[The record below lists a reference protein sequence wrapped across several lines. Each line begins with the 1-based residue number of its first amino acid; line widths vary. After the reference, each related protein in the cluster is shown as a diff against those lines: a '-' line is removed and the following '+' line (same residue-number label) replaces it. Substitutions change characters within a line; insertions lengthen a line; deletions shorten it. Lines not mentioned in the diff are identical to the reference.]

1 MQNGYFQVVRTPGG
15 YGLQI
20 FQPKDGGEDV
30 RLQEVMDYL
39 DRQSI
44 PYDSMSIKKA
54 ILAEEDAVCFLER
67 KDCPEIEES
76 CRIEVSEDN
85 LQAIVRFYPASQTG
99 KRATMDSVIKDLRFR
114 NIVYGIQMSVLQDH
128 FMSDGIYCTDLVV
141 ARGKEPRHGTDAYIK
156 YYFNTD
162 VHAQPTLKD
171 DGTVDYFHLNMIN
184 PCKKGQLLAEVIPED
199 EGEYGTTV
207 QGAKIRPRQVKKA
220 HLEFGHNIEI
230 SEDRRRLTSLVDGHG
245 FPGRGKGVCIGCLR
259 SGKRG
264 FIYRKY

>member
-1 MQNGYFQVVRTPGG
+1 M
-15 YGLQI
+15 
-20 FQPKDGGEDV
+20 
-30 RLQEVMDYL
+30 
-39 DRQSI
+39 I
-44 PYDSMSIKKA
+44 PCPLKKA

-184 PCKKGQLLAEVIPED
+184 PCKKGQLLA
-199 EGEYGTTV
+199 
-207 QGAKIRPRQVKKA
+207 RS
-220 HLEFGHNIEI
+220 F
-230 SEDRRRLTSLVDGHG
+230 RRTRESTELPYRV
-245 FPGRGKGVCIGCLR
+245 PR
-259 SGKRG
+259 SGPDR
-264 FIYRKY
+264 

>member
-1 MQNGYFQVVRTPGG
+1 
-15 YGLQI
+15 
-20 FQPKDGGEDV
+20 
-30 RLQEVMDYL
+30 MDYL

>member
-141 ARGKEPRHGTDAYIK
+141 ARGSNRLRA
-156 YYFNTD
+156 
-162 VHAQPTLKD
+162 
-171 DGTVDYFHLNMIN
+171 
-184 PCKKGQLLAEVIPED
+184 
-199 EGEYGTTV
+199 
-207 QGAKIRPRQVKKA
+207 
-220 HLEFGHNIEI
+220 I
-230 SEDRRRLTSLVDGHG
+230 SGVVTSPLPMMGMWM
-245 FPGRGKGVCIGCLR
+245 
-259 SGKRG
+259 RG
-264 FIYRKY
+264 FAFTSPISVQSASPVYI

>member
-44 PYDSMSIKKA
+44 PYDPMSIKKA

-156 YYFNTD
+156 YYFNTIS
-162 VHAQPTLKD
+162 L
-171 DGTVDYFHLNMIN
+171 DYF
-184 PCKKGQLLAEVIPED
+184 
-199 EGEYGTTV
+199 
-207 QGAKIRPRQVKKA
+207 
-220 HLEFGHNIEI
+220 
-230 SEDRRRLTSLVDGHG
+230 LV
-245 FPGRGKGVCIGCLR
+245 
-259 SGKRG
+259 S
-264 FIYRKY
+264 

>member
-114 NIVYGIQMSVLQDH
+114 N
-128 FMSDGIYCTDLVV
+128 
-141 ARGKEPRHGTDAYIK
+141 
-156 YYFNTD
+156 N
-162 VHAQPTLKD
+162 
-171 DGTVDYFHLNMIN
+171 
-184 PCKKGQLLAEVIPED
+184 
-199 EGEYGTTV
+199 
-207 QGAKIRPRQVKKA
+207 
-220 HLEFGHNIEI
+220 
-230 SEDRRRLTSLVDGHG
+230 
-245 FPGRGKGVCIGCLR
+245 CLR
-259 SGKRG
+259 HKERREA
-264 FIYRKY
+264 FALYQRYRDFPSVVRRVCR

>member
-99 KRATMDSVIKDLRFR
+99 KTGNNGQCDQRSPVPE
-114 NIVYGIQMSVLQDH
+114 
-128 FMSDGIYCTDLVV
+128 YCLW
-141 ARGKEPRHGTDAYIK
+141 
-156 YYFNTD
+156 
-162 VHAQPTLKD
+162 
-171 DGTVDYFHLNMIN
+171 N
-184 PCKKGQLLAEVIPED
+184 PD
-199 EGEYGTTV
+199 ECSAGSFYV
-207 QGAKIRPRQVKKA
+207 
-220 HLEFGHNIEI
+220 
-230 SEDRRRLTSLVDGHG
+230 
-245 FPGRGKGVCIGCLR
+245 
-259 SGKRG
+259 
-264 FIYRKY
+264 

>member
-44 PYDSMSIKKA
+44 PYDPMSIKKA

-114 NIVYGIQMSVLQDH
+114 NSCRPLLQKNTSPL
-128 FMSDGIYCTDLVV
+128 FLSP
-141 ARGKEPRHGTDAYIK
+141 EPDFPFSPCRHCRT
-156 YYFNTD
+156 
-162 VHAQPTLKD
+162 P
-171 DGTVDYFHLNMIN
+171 
-184 PCKKGQLLAEVIPED
+184 LL
-199 EGEYGTTV
+199 
-207 QGAKIRPRQVKKA
+207 
-220 HLEFGHNIEI
+220 L
-230 SEDRRRLTSLVDGHG
+230 
-245 FPGRGKGVCIGCLR
+245 
-259 SGKRG
+259 
-264 FIYRKY
+264 

>member
-99 KRATMDSVIKDLRFR
+99 KRATMDSE
-114 NIVYGIQMSVLQDH
+114 IV
-128 FMSDGIYCTDLVV
+128 
-141 ARGKEPRHGTDAYIK
+141 R
-156 YYFNTD
+156 
-162 VHAQPTLKD
+162 
-171 DGTVDYFHLNMIN
+171 
-184 PCKKGQLLAEVIPED
+184 
-199 EGEYGTTV
+199 
-207 QGAKIRPRQVKKA
+207 A
-220 HLEFGHNIEI
+220 H
-230 SEDRRRLTSLVDGHG
+230 V
-245 FPGRGKGVCIGCLR
+245 
-259 SGKRG
+259 
-264 FIYRKY
+264 